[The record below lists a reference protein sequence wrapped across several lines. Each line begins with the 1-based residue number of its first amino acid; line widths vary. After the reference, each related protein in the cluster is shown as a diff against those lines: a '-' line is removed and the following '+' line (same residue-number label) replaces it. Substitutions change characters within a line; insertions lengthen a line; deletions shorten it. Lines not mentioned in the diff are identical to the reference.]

1 MNKRI
6 IRLTASLLMAIL
18 LLVGTASDAFAII
31 PSPFN
36 NNPAFSLLSS
46 KSFTLLNMSGSSI
59 TEVYIYPSYNSSWG
73 EIRNQAWIYNGREAT
88 ITFTNSEYNMDY
100 VSWSMRIGINK
111 GRYVSYSLWEDV
123 SPTDL
128 VSSGKVTLLSN
139 GYGGYTL
146 DYTSTSS
153 VTTQLNKNS
162 FKINNMSG
170 NPIIEV
176 YIYPMNNSNFGKMR
190 NDGWV
195 YNGDSVTVTLN
206 SNELNLNV
214 NWCLRIG
221 VRKNGRAYYTYWENV
236 DISDLINYGPI
247 TVYTGSN
254 GWLSYYYD

>member
-59 TEVYIYPSYNSSWG
+59 TEVYLYPSYNSSWG
-73 EIRNQAWIYNGREAT
+73 DPRNTQWIYNGREAT
-88 ITFTNSEYNMDY
+88 ITFTNSEYNMSY
-100 VSWSMRIGINK
+100 TTWNMRIGINK
-111 GRYVSYSLWEDV
+111 GYYVSYYLWEDV
-123 SPTDL
+123 SPSDL
-128 VSSGKVTLLSN
+128 VSSETVTLLAN

-146 DYTSTSS
+146 DYDAANSGTNYTD
-153 VTTQLNKNS
+153 KNY
-162 FKINNMSG
+162 FTIYNYSG

-176 YIYPMNNSNFGKMR
+176 YLYPMNSSNFGKMR
-190 NDGWV
+190 NSGWISS
-195 YNGDSVTVTLN
+195 GDSVTVYMT
-206 SNELNLNV
+206 SNELNMNID
-214 NWCLRIG
+214 WCMRIG
-221 VRKNGRAYYTYWENV
+221 VRKSGRAYYTYWNNV
-236 DISDLINYGPI
+236 DLSDLINYGPI

-254 GWLSYYYD
+254 GWLSYSYD